1 MSLRINGSRAATFFV
16 ACLIG
21 CVGGPPPPEQNTGD
35 PLDDEAY
42 WIQELRPA
50 GTSDAQRAITLA
62 AAQRYL
68 HTVPEA
74 TKQRLVAETNNP
86 ALSRCFQ
93 LLNVASTLHAL
104 ARFDEAKP
112 YYDELLQRSDCQ
124 TPRSH
129 VARRAVLA
137 RHQFLPDHPPANDP
151 AAIATLTDELIAFEA
166 TLPQDA
172 GSAELT
178 YEIAVMQH
186 WSDHPDPA
194 RLRGLMTVV
203 DDQLAAR
210 TVDQAAMLGTVLYM
224 SYDAGQKLHDYALVQ
239 HATISNDMYQHLG
252 NPSALR

>member
-1 MSLRINGSRAATFFV
+1 
-16 ACLIG
+16 
-21 CVGGPPPPEQNTGD
+21 VGGPPPPEQNTGD

-42 WIQELRPA
+42 WIQELRPTGA
-50 GTSDAQRAITLA
+50 SDAQRTITLA

-68 HTVPEA
+68 LTVPEA

-93 LLNVASTLHAL
+93 LLNVAGGLHAL
-104 ARFDEAKP
+104 GRFDESRP
-112 YYDELLQRSDCQ
+112 YYDELLQRTDCPV
-124 TPRSH
+124 PRSA

-137 RHQFLPDHPPANDP
+137 RHRFLPDQPPADDP
-151 AAIATLTDELIAFEA
+151 VAIATIADELIAFEA
-166 TLPQDA
+166 ALPEDE
-172 GSAELT
+172 GSAELN

-203 DDQLAAR
+203 DDELGAR
-210 TVDQAAMLGTVLYM
+210 SLDRAAMQGTVLYL
-224 SYDAGQKLHDYALVQ
+224 SYYAGTKLRDYALVQ
-239 HATISNDMYQHLG
+239 HATISNDLYQHLG